1 MDSESQQKHNDNID
15 PRELIQEDFQK
26 TDSMGLKTHTFHT
39 SSYRPHA
46 TSSSTG

>member
-1 MDSESQQKHNDNID
+1 MDAESQELYNDTID
-15 PRELIQEDFQK
+15 TKELIKEDFQK
-26 TDSMGLKTHTFHT
+26 TDSMGVKTHTFHT